1 MLSLRWSRRDEEGGE
16 HLRKRSM
23 HLPFTFATGEA
34 MLYQTCFPLHGFS
47 DALQGKAKGGKAK
60 KGKLDKTAP
69 DDLDPKSLLGAL
81 MSQDESVY
89 VCQPDTE
96 PRMSYHSSIFSQQQ
110 GGGEYSSLL
119 ADNSL
124 HAISNGDSGS
134 SNKTASYDPLL
145 ATLDSLSLD
154 GEETCSNS
162 ELFNALE
169 NLGLNAEDLE
179 LLLLDERMIQVE
191 LDPNHIP
198 SLSDLLTNNEILSYL
213 HDALENRT
221 DGKKQ
226 GDAGGVG
233 VNTDSTQSIGQHPQA
248 CLTSATP
255 PAPPSSRQPIVQ
267 LSQQMQQHISAGELL
282 KAPPGTAADAKVL
295 SGIPNGLWVETEN
308 RHLFSH
314 HTHQQPHAV
323 LKSSQLNGELKQHNS
338 LLQSSQQW
346 HLQQDQSPLVHFSA
360 HQQVSSQGSVLPSF
374 QNQLTL
380 TTNQS
385 YIPNGHAAFPPS
397 VEADLQT
404 PHAGVTGTDSHHYQ
418 SYQQQPH
425 SSTAELEQLLG
436 LSQQQRSLPPLE
448 AYGMFHAGAPD
459 SAHGKVRSN

>member
-1 MLSLRWSRRDEEGGE
+1 MLSLCWSHRDEEGGE

-47 DALQGKAKGGKAK
+47 DPLQGKAKGGKAK
-60 KGKLDKTAP
+60 KGKLDKTVP

-89 VCQPDTE
+89 VCQPDMD

-110 GGGEYSSLL
+110 GEGEYSSLL

-124 HAISNGDSGS
+124 NIISNGDSGKCP
-134 SNKTASYDPLL
+134 NKTATYDPLL

-154 GEETCSNS
+154 REETCSNS
-162 ELFNALE
+162 ELFSALE

-213 HDALENRT
+213 HGALENRT

-226 GDAGGVG
+226 GDAGGVR
-233 VNTDSTQSIGQHPQA
+233 VNTDSTQSISQHPQA
-248 CLTSATP
+248 CLTSGTP
-255 PAPPSSRQPIVQ
+255 PAPPNSRQPIVQ
-267 LSQQMQQHISAGELL
+267 LSQQMQMHISTGELL
-282 KAPPGTAADAKVL
+282 KAQPGTADTKIL

-308 RHLFSH
+308 RHLFNH
-314 HTHQQPHAV
+314 HTHHQPHTV

-346 HLQQDQSPLVHFSA
+346 HLKQDQSPLVHFSA

-380 TTNQS
+380 TTNES
-385 YIPNGHAAFPPS
+385 YIPSGHTAFPPS

-418 SYQQQPH
+418 SYQQQPQR
-425 SSTAELEQLLG
+425 STVELEQLLG
-436 LSQQQRSLPPLE
+436 LSQQQHSLPPLE
-448 AYGMFHAGAPD
+448 AYSMFHIGAPD
-459 SAHGKVRSN
+459 SAHGKVRSH